1 MGILDQPKATHKIHN
16 HSFSSHHW
24 NQSLCRRLGFVD
36 LRARKKKRR
45 NQNTVNEQVHERYPI
60 MQEKYQNGTPVCLR
74 PAGILSY
81 CDY

>member
-36 LRARKKKRR
+36 LRARKKKEEIK
-45 NQNTVNEQVHERYPI
+45 TLLVN
-60 MQEKYQNGTPVCLR
+60 KYTSD
-74 PAGILSY
+74 IL
-81 CDY
+81 